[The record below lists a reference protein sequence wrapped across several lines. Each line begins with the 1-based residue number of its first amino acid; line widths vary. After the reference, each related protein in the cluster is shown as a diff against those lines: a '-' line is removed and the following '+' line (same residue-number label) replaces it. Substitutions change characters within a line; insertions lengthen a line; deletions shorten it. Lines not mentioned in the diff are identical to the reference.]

1 MRMFKKS
8 STNLWMVAPE
18 DSGLFS
24 LLYMLRPEG
33 LGNPLRGLSR
43 ILTADAMEA
52 EFEAV

>member
-1 MRMFKKS
+1 MGISKKL
-8 STNLWMVAPE
+8 STNLWMAAPE

-43 ILTADAMEA
+43 ILTVDAMEA
-52 EFEAV
+52 ELEAV